1 MSRLQL
7 SADFNVLA
15 ADGEG
20 SVPTFE
26 MVAYTGAAIRQGWSR
41 TPIVVDLEGMTAGQS
56 TPILY
61 AHGKELPLLDSVIGK
76 STGNTNDGKQL
87 TLAGD
92 LIAGEPASDKLIRLA
107 KAGVPLQASIGAD
120 ALSFENVPAG
130 TTVTV
135 NGRDFVGPI
144 SVARR
149 TMLREVSV
157 VLFGAD
163 ANTSAA
169 IAAEANEVS
178 TMSDSLNETP
188 ADAVKASA
196 EATANPAVE
205 QKPIVATAGGDGAS
219 LLAGEVAELV
229 LKRMREERL
238 HEVRASRP
246 AAPVPTEAD
255 IQAHRST
262 EAKVAEATLC
272 IVAGLQNVEK
282 HFDERTLEAADK
294 RRSEAGLQSLLLD
307 AARANGWKGHDRKVT
322 HGNAKEIFAYAFGQ
336 PIQATGFATH
346 SISNVLAATYGK
358 FLLQGFNAVENVAD
372 QISNVRPVAD
382 FKTVTGVRLN
392 GGFVF
397 EEVGP
402 AGEIKSADATD
413 ETRTLKAK
421 LYGRLSSVSM
431 VDIVNDDLGA
441 LTQVPQRLG
450 RGAAIKKNIDFW
462 TEFQASNSSYYQ
474 AATPGAGNALAFSAL
489 SSAAIAYRKLL
500 DSDGNLLGI
509 TPRILLVPPDL
520 ELTAAQ
526 LMTQSLLMSS
536 SLGSTSSKVVEP
548 TANVLAGRYRVVSSA
563 YLTSTSTWWLM
574 ADPMDLPAME
584 VAYLNGMTTPVVQ
597 QADADFNQLGI
608 QFRGYYAYG
617 VAKAEAR
624 STYRMATS

>member
-1 MSRLQL
+1 MSRLEL
-7 SADFNVLA
+7 NADFNLLA

-26 MVAYTGAAIRQGWSR
+26 MTAYTGAAIRQGWSR
-41 TPIVVDLEGMTAGQS
+41 TPIVVDLEGMSAGQT

-61 AHGKELPLLDSVIGK
+61 GHGKEMPLLDSVIGK
-76 STGNTNDGKQL
+76 GSSTNDGKQL
-87 TLAGD
+87 MLSGD

-163 ANTSAA
+163 ASTSAA
-169 IAAEANEVS
+169 IAAEASEVS
-178 TMSDSLNETP
+178 PMSDSLNETP
-188 ADAVKASA
+188 VDAVKASA
-196 EATANPAVE
+196 EGTASVAVE
-205 QKPIVATAGGDGAS
+205 KTIEAKKPDPVPPTASEIAD
-219 LLAGEVAELV
+219 LV
-229 LKRMREERL
+229 FERMQAAKL
-238 HEVRASRP
+238 HEVRSSRP

-262 EAKVAEATLC
+262 EAKVSEATLC
-272 IVAGLQNVEK
+272 IVAGLQNPEK

-336 PIQATGFATH
+336 IQATGFATH
-346 SISNVLAATYGK
+346 TISNVLAATYGK
-358 FLLQGFNAVENVAD
+358 FLLQGFNAVENVSD
-372 QISNVRPVAD
+372 QISNIRPVSD

-402 AGEIKSADATD
+402 SGEIKSADATD
-413 ETRTLKAK
+413 ETRTLRAK

-441 LTQVPQRLG
+441 LTQVPVRLG

-474 AATPGAGNALAFSAL
+474 AATPAGGNALSFASL
-489 SSAAIAYRKLL
+489 STAAIAYRKLL
-500 DSDGNLLGI
+500 DTDGNLLGI
-509 TPRILLVPPDL
+509 TPRILLVPPDQ

-574 ADPMDLPAME
+574 ADPSDLPAME

>member
-1 MSRLQL
+1 MSRLAL
-7 SADFNVLA
+7 NADFNLLA

-26 MVAYTGAAIRQGWSR
+26 LTAYTGAAIRQGWSR
-41 TPIVVDLEGMTAGQS
+41 TPIVVDLDGMSAGQT

-61 AHGKELPLLDSVIGK
+61 GHGKEMPLLDSVIGK
-76 STGNTNDGKQL
+76 GSSTNDGKQL
-87 TLAGD
+87 MLSGD

-163 ANTSAA
+163 ASTSAA
-169 IAAEANEVS
+169 IAAEASEVS
-178 TMSDSLNETP
+178 PMSDSLNETP
-188 ADAVKASA
+188 VDAVKASA
-196 EATANPAVE
+196 EGTASVAVE
-205 QKPIVATAGGDGAS
+205 KTIEAKKPDPVPPTASEIAD
-219 LLAGEVAELV
+219 LV
-229 LKRMREERL
+229 FERMQAAKL

-262 EAKVAEATLC
+262 EAKVSEATLC
-272 IVAGLQNVEK
+272 IVAGLQNLEK

-336 PIQATGFATH
+336 IQATGFATH
-346 SISNVLAATYGK
+346 TISNVLAATYGK
-358 FLLQGFNAVENVAD
+358 FLLQGFTAVENVSD
-372 QISNVRPVAD
+372 QIANIRPVSD

-402 AGEIKSADATD
+402 SGEIKSADATD
-413 ETRTLKAK
+413 ETRTLRAK

-441 LTQVPQRLG
+441 LTQVPVRLG
-450 RGAAIKKNIDFW
+450 RGAAVKKNIDFW

-474 AATPGAGNALAFSAL
+474 AATPAGGNALSFASL
-489 SSAAIAYRKLL
+489 STAAIAYRKLL
-500 DSDGNLLGI
+500 DTDGNLLGI
-509 TPRILLVPPDL
+509 TPRILLVPPDQ
-520 ELTAAQ
+520 ELPAAQ

-574 ADPMDLPAME
+574 ADPSDLPAME